1 MLNEFLQYAVLI
13 SGLIG
18 IAVCVRY
25 DDCSRRTLFFRGIQ
39 FGIFLGLLVLKIVI
53 AIRTRTV
60 INIHNHVVMANISV
74 KEEVLHYIRFQ
85 ARGGDQRAYELER
98 MIKLKG

>member
-1 MLNEFLQYAVLI
+1 MDTKEEYN
-13 SGLIG
+13 
-18 IAVCVRY
+18 
-25 DDCSRRTLFFRGIQ
+25 
-39 FGIFLGLLVLKIVI
+39 LLKKQLC
-53 AIRTRTV
+53 TV
-60 INIHNHVVMANISV
+60 IGEGAVESAETQFNHVVNETHLGYSASLLHDFLRLIELKALLANISV

>member
-1 MLNEFLQYAVLI
+1 MDTREEYN
-13 SGLIG
+13 
-18 IAVCVRY
+18 
-25 DDCSRRTLFFRGIQ
+25 
-39 FGIFLGLLVLKIVI
+39 LLKKQLC
-53 AIRTRTV
+53 TV
-60 INIHNHVVMANISV
+60 IGEGAVESAETQFNHVVNETHLGCSASLLHDFLRLIELKALLANISV